1 MIIKSFELQ
10 KINLT
15 KYKFLL
21 FYGKNEGLKNE
32 AINKL
37 SSNQSQNYDEDEIFK
52 NRDSF
57 IENLLSKSLF
67 NNQKII
73 LIKRATDKLVN
84 IIKEIGNKDL
94 GDTVIIINSGN
105 LEKRS
110 KLRLIFEKE
119 KKYICT
125 AFYPDNDQ
133 TLSKFS
139 YNFLKERNISLSP
152 SNINLIVNKSNGD
165 RQNLLNELNKIES
178 FCINRKKINLTE
190 LERLINLTE
199 NHSISDLFNSCLLK
213 NEKKV
218 MNILNDNSFSNEDAI
233 LIIRTFLNKSKR
245 LFDLS
250 VEFINN
256 KNIELTISSAKPPIF
271 WKDKEITK
279 KHIEKWKPESIK
291 KLIYRLNE
299 LELLAKKNLNLSIN
313 LITDFILNETMKI
326 NN

>member
-110 KLRLIFEKE
+110 KLRLIFE
-119 KKYICT
+119 
-125 AFYPDNDQ
+125 
-133 TLSKFS
+133 
-139 YNFLKERNISLSP
+139 
-152 SNINLIVNKSNGD
+152 
-165 RQNLLNELNKIES
+165 
-178 FCINRKKINLTE
+178 RKKNIFAQ
-190 LERLINLTE
+190 
-199 NHSISDLFNSCLLK
+199 LF
-213 NEKKV
+213 
-218 MNILNDNSFSNEDAI
+218 I
-233 LIIRTFLNKSKR
+233 LIM
-245 LFDLS
+245 
-250 VEFINN
+250 
-256 KNIELTISSAKPPIF
+256 
-271 WKDKEITK
+271 TK
-279 KHIEKWKPESIK
+279 LYQNSHTTS
-291 KLIYRLNE
+291 
-299 LELLAKKNLNLSIN
+299 
-313 LITDFILNETMKI
+313 
-326 NN
+326 